1 MTVKRRPLPGWFVLT
16 LLATI
21 GANALAAVTTTATIE
36 LMRSPSPF
44 AQEVRAYD
52 LLLLP
57 CFQVV
62 AFVVPTVVLARYLW
76 PIATWFRAGAV
87 PPPGMLVQRRVISAP
102 LVMAGGA
109 FVGWIVGPIFFPLAT
124 LLRFGRWTPDLASQ
138 QILSPLVNGFLA
150 ATTTYLLV
158 DLIFRRLVVPHAFPD
173 GRLAEVPGAL
183 ALGVR
188 DRLLVFLVAVAFVPL
203 FTALGLVRAA
213 AARLHAGLPAASVVE
228 SLTRASEVT
237 FAVYVAVGLVLTL
250 LLARTFTGPL
260 AEVTAVLRRIRAGAL
275 DRGVRVSASDEVGVV
290 EDGVNSLL
298 AALRE
303 KERILG
309 TFGRIVE
316 PAVRD
321 RLLAGE
327 VEAGGDVRSASV
339 LFCDLRGFTALAERS
354 TPDELVATLN
364 ELFTVLT
371 AWVRT
376 CGGFVDK
383 FLGDGLLV
391 VFGLFD
397 DGSDSGAAHAVRCA
411 RGMHERVAE
420 LNDKRTAAG
429 RPPLGVSIG
438 IHSGPVV
445 AGTIGAADRHEYTV
459 VGDTV
464 NVAARLQELCRDH
477 HHGLLVS
484 GATHE
489 LATRT
494 GSCGDVVA
502 RYAIRLRGRDA
513 AVDALALSCS

>member
-1 MTVKRRPLPGWFVLT
+1 M
-16 LLATI
+16 
-21 GANALAAVTTTATIE
+21 
-36 LMRSPSPF
+36 
-44 AQEVRAYD
+44 
-52 LLLLP
+52 
-57 CFQVV
+57 
-62 AFVVPTVVLARYLW
+62 
-76 PIATWFRAGAV
+76 
-87 PPPGMLVQRRVISAP
+87 
-102 LVMAGGA
+102 
-109 FVGWIVGPIFFPLAT
+109 
-124 LLRFGRWTPDLASQ
+124 
-138 QILSPLVNGFLA
+138 
-150 ATTTYLLV
+150 
-158 DLIFRRLVVPHAFPD
+158 
-173 GRLAEVPGAL
+173 
-183 ALGVR
+183 
-188 DRLLVFLVAVAFVPL
+188 
-203 FTALGLVRAA
+203 
-213 AARLHAGLPAASVVE
+213 
-228 SLTRASEVT
+228 T

-290 EDGVNSLL
+290 EDGVNALL

-327 VEAGGDVRSASV
+327 VQAGGDVRSASV

-397 DGSDSGAAHAVRCA
+397 DGTDSGAAHAVRCA

-420 LNDKRTAAG
+420 LNAKRMASG
-429 RPPLGVSIG
+429 RPPLAVSIG

>member
-1 MTVKRRPLPGWFVLT
+1 VTAARGSLPGWFVLT
-16 LLATI
+16 LLAAL
-21 GANALAAVTTTATIE
+21 GANGLASATTRVTIE

-44 AQEVRAYD
+44 AQHVREYD
-52 LLLLP
+52 LVLLP

-62 AFVVPTVVLARYLW
+62 AFVVPTVALVGYLW
-76 PIATWFRAGAV
+76 PIVAWFRRGAI
-87 PPPGMLVQRRVISAP
+87 PPPGLLVQRRVISAP
-102 LVMAGGA
+102 LVMAAGSFA
-109 FVGWIVGPIFFPLAT
+109 GWMVGPIFFPTAT
-124 LLRFGRWTPDLASQ
+124 LLRFGRWTPELASQ
-138 QILSPLVNGFLA
+138 HIVSPLVNGFLA
-150 ATTTYLLV
+150 VTTTYLLV
-158 DLIFRRLVVPHAFPD
+158 DLIFRRQVVPRVFPE
-173 GRLAEVPGAL
+173 GRLTEVPGAL

-188 DRLLVFLVAVAFVPL
+188 GRLLVFLVAVAFVPL

-213 AARLHAGLPAASVVE
+213 TARLDAGLPAASVMGG
-228 SLTRASEVT
+228 LARASEVT

-260 AEVTAVLRRIRAGAL
+260 AEVTSALRRIRAGAL
-275 DRGVRVSASDEVGVV
+275 DRDVRVSASDEVGVV
-290 EDGVNSLL
+290 EEGVNALL

-321 RLLAGE
+321 RLLSGE
-327 VEAGGDVRSASV
+327 VEAGGEVRRATV

-354 TPDELVATLN
+354 SPVDLVTTLN
-364 ELFTVLT
+364 EFFTVLT
-371 AWVRT
+371 TWVRT

-397 DGSDSGAAHAVRCA
+397 DGDDSGAASAVRCA
-411 RGMHERVAE
+411 RGMHTRVAE
-420 LNDKRTAAG
+420 LNGVRAGTG
-429 RPPLGVSIG
+429 RPPLAVSIG

-445 AGTIGAADRHEYTV
+445 AGTIGAAERHDYTV

-464 NVAARLQELCRDH
+464 NVAARLQEVCREH
-477 HHGLLVS
+477 EHALLVS
-484 GATHE
+484 GTTHD
-489 LATRT
+489 LAARGGT
-494 GSCGDVVA
+494 CGDVLA

-513 AVDALALSCS
+513 AVDALALGCS